1 MELSININDEEIYPI
16 SSSCINVM
24 DFHDVQFFLKV
35 GQDEDIEVYVED
47 YLLPLKKRIDSLSDY
62 FSIKDQSNPISYGKE
77 IQKTD
82 SIHKK
87 LEQLKQESLKKQK
100 EIDELKIQQEKVS
113 NEKNEFM

>member
-47 YLLPLKKRIDSLSDY
+47 YLLPLK
-62 FSIKDQSNPISYGKE
+62 
-77 IQKTD
+77 
-82 SIHKK
+82 
-87 LEQLKQESLKKQK
+87 
-100 EIDELKIQQEKVS
+100 
-113 NEKNEFM
+113 